1 MNHVGY
7 GSMDFGI
14 EALGAIPNKNLAD
27 QQKMVELFY
36 EDAAAIALDQNMDQF
51 KSAYSQYK
59 DAFINVQR
67 MVQEELH
74 TDNLVLLQWCQSAK
88 GIKKGVEFIVTDEYW
103 DNEPYM
109 IDLDESSLDL
119 EYLLDSYVNV
129 MYTDDYLISTMENW
143 EDK

>member
-36 EDAAAIALDQNMDQF
+36 EDTAAIALDQNMDQF

-88 GIKKGVEFIVTDEYW
+88 GIKGVEFIVTNEYW

-129 MYTDDYLISTMENW
+129 MYTDDYLVSTMENW
-143 EDK
+143 EAK

>member
-14 EALGAIPNKNLAD
+14 EALGAIPNSDLAD
-27 QQKMVELFY
+27 KQKMVELFY
-36 EDAAAIALDQNMDQF
+36 EDAAAITLNQNMDQF
-51 KSAYSQYK
+51 KAAYGQYK

-67 MVQEELH
+67 MIQEELH
-74 TDNLVLLQWCQSAK
+74 TDNLVLLQWCQSTK
-88 GIKKGVEFIVTDEYW
+88 GVKGVEFIVTDEYW

-129 MYTDDYLISTMENW
+129 MYTNDYLVSTMENW
-143 EDK
+143 EAK